1 MSPDPQHPLHICTH
15 ICSAAVRP
23 LLLFWKSSSC
33 GAGLV
38 PVLNSQ
44 RAHPT
49 AGWETCWKLKALPV
63 QRYLLMNL
71 WKLVR
76 GKRDL
81 KLRQSECLHPGFR
94 SRPDFEAFTKAE
106 LWGRLGAPLWWT
118 RGADRCWEMFIVPLL
133 FQEFFHYSVGCILIL
148 IASIIASANSRG
160 VSALVA
166 GSVRKRTTARLA
178 LCHFAADQLRV
189 APADRVL
196 PLITQDVTLSSFL
209 RTEIWSCLN
218 FSELSAIR
226 Q

>member
-23 LLLFWKSSSC
+23 LLLFWKFSSC

-44 RAHPT
+44 RAHPA

-76 GKRDL
+76 VKRDL

-148 IASIIASANSRG
+148 IASIIASANSGG

-178 LCHFAADQLRV
+178 LCHFAADQLCV